1 MIEGVLAI
9 AGALFGVWLW
19 WLKNRAKTRL
29 QKSDEEI
36 NEKNEAR
43 KKAIDGWVR
52 GVERN
57 AFWIDRQ

>member
-1 MIEGVLAI
+1 MIEGVLAV
-9 AGALFGVWLW
+9 AGALLGAWVW

-52 GVERN
+52 GVERD

>member
-1 MIEGVLAI
+1 MIEAALAI
-9 AGALFGVWLW
+9 AGALAGAWLW

-43 KKAIDGWVR
+43 KKSIDGWVR
-52 GVERN
+52 GVDRN
-57 AFWIDRQ
+57 AFWVDR

>member
-9 AGALFGVWLW
+9 AGALLGAWVWW
-19 WLKNRAKTRL
+19 IKNRAKTRL

-36 NEKNEAR
+36 EGRNDKR

-52 GVERN
+52 GVGGN
-57 AFWIDRQ
+57 SWWVDRD

>member
-9 AGALFGVWLW
+9 AGALLGAWVW

-43 KKAIDGWVR
+43 KKAIDSWVR
-52 GVERN
+52 GVERD
-57 AFWIDRQ
+57 AFWIDR

>member
-1 MIEGVLAI
+1 MIEGVLAV
-9 AGALFGVWLW
+9 AGAFLGAWVW

-36 NEKNEAR
+36 KENNEAR

-52 GVERN
+52 GIDRN
-57 AFWIDRQ
+57 AFWVDRH

>member
-1 MIEGVLAI
+1 MIEAILAI
-9 AGALFGVWLW
+9 AGGLFGVWVW

-36 NEKNEAR
+36 EARNDKR

-57 AFWIDRQ
+57 AFWVDR

>member
-1 MIEGVLAI
+1 MIEGVLAV
-9 AGALFGVWLW
+9 AGALFGAWLW

-36 NEKNEAR
+36 EGRNDKR

-52 GVERN
+52 VVERN
-57 AFWIDRQ
+57 AFWIDR

>member
-9 AGALFGVWLW
+9 AGALIGAWAW

-29 QKSDEEI
+29 QKADQEI
-36 NEKNEAR
+36 EEKNDKR

-57 AFWIDRQ
+57 AFWIDR